1 MGDQEQTC
9 VGTTG
14 GVEVTTL
21 GGLGG
26 RMERRKEWR
35 EEDGPHG
42 RGSPV
47 EAVAASQAASAA
59 IVWRV
64 VAAARTSLMLCVNVL
79 MRLRI
84 DLAFSR
90 CRVTPRFW

>member
-1 MGDQEQTC
+1 MRSMGDQEQTC

-14 GVEVTTL
+14 RVEVTTL

-26 RMERRKEWR
+26 RMERRTEWR

-47 EAVAASQAASAA
+47 EA
-59 IVWRV
+59 
-64 VAAARTSLMLCVNVL
+64 AAATGWKNGVVIESNVTYVL
-79 MRLRI
+79 
-84 DLAFSR
+84 
-90 CRVTPRFW
+90 